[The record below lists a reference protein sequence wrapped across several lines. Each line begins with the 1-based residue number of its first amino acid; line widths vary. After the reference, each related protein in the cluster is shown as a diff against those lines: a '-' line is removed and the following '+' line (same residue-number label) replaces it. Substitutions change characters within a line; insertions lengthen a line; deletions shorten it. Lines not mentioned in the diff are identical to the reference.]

1 MLVNVFFG
9 NRDLTHT
16 SDFAVKMCEFDP
28 ADAHVI
34 LLRVNTADTILHIM
48 TSDRKMKS
56 NETRC
61 ELPNNITQ
69 HNIASNY
76 DMN

>member
-9 NRDLTHT
+9 NRDFTHT
-16 SDFAVKMCEFDP
+16 SDFYEFDP

-69 HNIASNY
+69 QNIASNY